1 MKVRAETKAA
11 LGDAEEIARA
21 QLVRF
26 RRRLGT
32 LTYDQE
38 LQIEGLLI
46 STVEK
51 VWLVTAK
58 VIEVLAKNPAAK
70 LE

>member
-1 MKVRAETKAA
+1 VKVREETKAA
-11 LGDAEEIARA
+11 LSDADDIARA
-21 QLVRF
+21 QFVRF

-38 LQIEGLLI
+38 LQIEALLI

-51 VWLVTAK
+51 IRLVTAK
-58 VIEVLAKNPAAK
+58 VMKVLAENPAAK

>member
-11 LGDAEEIARA
+11 LGEADDIARA
-21 QLVRF
+21 QFVRF

-38 LQIEGLLI
+38 LQIEALLI

-51 VWLVTAK
+51 IRLVTAK
-58 VIEVLAKNPAAK
+58 VMKVLAENPAAK

>member
-1 MKVRAETKAA
+1 VKVRAETKAA
-11 LGDAEEIARA
+11 LGEADDIARA
-21 QLVRF
+21 QFVRF

-38 LQIEGLLI
+38 LQIEALLI

-51 VWLVTAK
+51 IRLVTAK
-58 VIEVLAKNPAAK
+58 VMKVLAENPAAK

>member
-1 MKVRAETKAA
+1 VKVREETNAA
-11 LGDAEEIARA
+11 LGDADDIARA
-21 QLVRF
+21 QFVRF

-32 LTYDQE
+32 LTHDQE

-51 VWLVTAK
+51 IWLMTAK
-58 VIEVLAKNPAAK
+58 VMEVLAENPAAK

>member
-1 MKVRAETKAA
+1 MKVREETKGA
-11 LGDAEEIARA
+11 LSDADDIARA
-21 QLVRF
+21 QFVRF

-38 LQIEGLLI
+38 LQIEDLLI

-51 VWLVTAK
+51 IWLVTAK
-58 VIEVLAKNPAAK
+58 VMETLAENPAAK